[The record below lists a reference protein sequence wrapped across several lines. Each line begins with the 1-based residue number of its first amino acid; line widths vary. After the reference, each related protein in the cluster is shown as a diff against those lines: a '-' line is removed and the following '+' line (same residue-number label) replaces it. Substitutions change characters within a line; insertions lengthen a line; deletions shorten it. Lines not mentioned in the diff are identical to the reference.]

1 MGGTLINADRQT
13 DRQKDRNDK
22 ASMRFSLFMTERLKI
37 VAEGTVTVSVF
48 WIHLAWLN
56 IAGPTVF

>member
-1 MGGTLINADRQT
+1 MIERLKIVAEGTVTVSVL
-13 DRQKDRNDK
+13 
-22 ASMRFSLFMTERLKI
+22 SLFMTERLKI